1 MFVLYLILFII
12 VSVISI
18 FVGMK
23 MSEGINHTT
32 LLVFF
37 WIIYIATLLTI
48 ANAVSTVFF
57 YNVLRTKRGL
67 PGDQGRVGD
76 KGDLGVPGL
85 CEVTCSSKVCNLTII
100 NGINQY
106 YTTLKAQYVQQSDP
120 SVVDTIKNRE
130 ITDNIKIICNSDAYK
145 QVSKFKAPKMI
156 NDYIINIYSK
166 WLKVLFD
173 ADKTEDK
180 RMIIEYLETDGLE
193 ERPELAGSPF
203 NEIEKYDIYYW
214 GRDRVFHPR
223 VIEYCNIPDINKKMP
238 QMDPPLLKGI
248 KTNMYSPVL
257 DHYRFEARSGAIKIK
272 SKYVSV
278 YRVNPYTHLGVVY
291 YPLGDFFTKESPAK
305 FSDKNKFVEHY
316 GIAKKNRVDFKGN
329 NLMICPDSP
338 TILLAGTDKYL
349 RPPQDW
355 ELIWTNTNGK
365 YGNNNVSMWKPKDY
379 YDKTL
384 NKWFRGCG
392 TFTLAFTGKF
402 KSDQQ
407 FKNPRQYY
415 GYNTPEKQPIRL
427 VAEELL
433 NKITGEGT
441 DIEEIWNDKNSRS
454 SYNVSVWITKD
465 KKYRE
470 DYNNAI
476 AISGFAKPAKNKL
489 NFYTIKEE
497 VFKEIPMGS
506 IDFKH
511 PLVDK
516 SELGTGYMGSPER
529 EAQYS
534 IFSFLDIPL
543 SVKLNNL
550 DVTNKIFIKHSGLN
564 KINSYMIQKLEGG
577 SADLAGSFG
586 VSTDADNFNVSTTLK
601 YSSGDPNQIW
611 QIECIDENNNKTE
624 DCASAKRYMIKST
637 ERKLYLISEIDK
649 STTGRFNF
657 SIKELPDT
665 NSPNYSTLIKKYV
678 WFKPLSATGNKLR
691 NEEQIGPK
699 PTSDNSQTKSKK

>member
-1 MFVLYLILFII
+1 MFILYVILFII
-12 VSVISI
+12 TLIISI

-23 MSEGINHTT
+23 MSENINHTT
-32 LLVFF
+32 LLIFF

-57 YNVLRTKRGL
+57 YNVLRIKRGI

-76 KGDLGVPGL
+76 KGDVGVPGL
-85 CEVTCSSKVCNLTII
+85 CDVACSSKVCNLTITK
-100 NGINQY
+100 GINEY
-106 YTTLKAQYVQQSDP
+106 YTTLKSQYVQS
-120 SVVDTIKNRE
+120 STSTLETIKNRE
-130 ITDNIKIICNSDAYK
+130 IMDNIKIICSSDAYK
-145 QVSKFKAPKMI
+145 QVSKFKPPKMI
-156 NDYIINIYSK
+156 NDYIINIYTK
-166 WLKVLFD
+166 WLKILFD

-193 ERPELAGSPF
+193 ERPELEGSPF

-238 QMDPPLLKGI
+238 QLDPPLLKGI

-272 SKYVSV
+272 SKYVSI
-278 YRVNPYTHLGVVY
+278 YRVNPYSHLGVVY
-291 YPLGDFFTKESPAK
+291 YPLGDFFTKESKSK
-305 FSDKNKFVEHY
+305 FNNTNKFVEHY

-329 NLMICPDSP
+329 NLMIGPKIP

-402 KSDQQ
+402 KSNQQ
-407 FKNPRQYY
+407 FKNPREYY

-433 NKITGEGT
+433 NKITDSNI

-465 KKYRE
+465 KQYRAE
-470 DYNNAI
+470 YNNAI
-476 AISGFAKPAKNKL
+476 AVSGYAKPPKNKL
-489 NFYTIKEE
+489 NFYTIKPE

-506 IDFKH
+506 VDFKH

-516 SELGTGYMGSPER
+516 SELGTGYLGSPER
-529 EAQYS
+529 EKQYS
-534 IFSFLDIPL
+534 IFSFIDIPL
-543 SVKLNNL
+543 EIKLSNL
-550 DVTNKIFIKHSGLN
+550 DIANKIFIKHSGLN
-564 KINSYMIQKLEGG
+564 KINSYMIRKLESG
-577 SADLAGSFG
+577 SAELTGSFG
-586 VSTDADNFNVSTTLK
+586 VSNDTDNYDVSTTMK
-601 YSSGDPNQIW
+601 YSSADPNQIW
-611 QIECIDENNNKTE
+611 EIVCIDENNKQID
-624 DCASAKRYMIKST
+624 DCTKAKRYMIKST
-637 ERKLYLISEIDK
+637 ERNLYLVSEIDK

-657 SIKELPDT
+657 LIKQLP
-665 NSPNYSTLIKKYV
+665 NENEKNYSTLIKKYV
-678 WFKPLSATGNKLR
+678 WFKPLSATGNQLTNK
-691 NEEQIGPK
+691 E
-699 PTSDNSQTKSKK
+699 KSKKNEKK